1 MLLQD
6 DASEELPLA
15 HRPRRSRPSKPVV
28 ASSQPSREVTPP
40 SGPAVIE
47 AVVPPP
53 AMADVPP
60 VVAPAEAKT
69 AAPAEGNTSAPAG
82 VGNATPEKVPPVEPE
97 ATAETPIHPQDVDLG
112 IPPQEVSST
121 YVRVP
126 IFP

>member
-6 DASEELPLA
+6 ETSEETPLA
-15 HRPRRSRPSKPVV
+15 RRPRRSRPSKHVD
-28 ASSQPSREVTPP
+28 ASSQPSKEVTLP
-40 SGPAVIE
+40 SKPAVIE

-69 AAPAEGNTSAPAG
+69 TAPAEGNTSASAG
-82 VGNATPEKVPPVEPE
+82 VGNAAREKVAAVEPE
-97 ATAETPIHPQDVDLG
+97 ATAETPVHPHDVDLG
-112 IPPQEVSST
+112 IPPQEVSSN

-126 IFP
+126 IFL